1 MLIVS
6 EDVSFDKK
14 FMSMGLQ
21 IHWAFSNAIPIQTTD
36 MLLENAKNFIL
47 TDVPDDHHGIPQTNY
62 YEEEPSDGWFL
73 STGPNPEWELFNAP
87 LVQGESPAQ
96 TSPQNLNDPF
106 PFPTPGTAM
115 RHLPAASPIAPQL
128 LPFQDDLHLEE
139 EQDMPNSSGTSPISP
154 PTAAHHPTPEPNN
167 LSDEDSEPADPE
179 EVYVDPV
186 AEISPTQ
193 CSR

>member
-1 MLIVS
+1 
-6 EDVSFDKK
+6 
-14 FMSMGLQ
+14 
-21 IHWAFSNAIPIQTTD
+21 
-36 MLLENAKNFIL
+36 MLLKNVKNFIS
-47 TDVPDDHHGIPQTNY
+47 TDVPNDHHGVPQTDY
-62 YEEEPSDGWFL
+62 YEEEPLDGWFL

-87 LVQGESPAQ
+87 PVLGESPAQ

-106 PFPTPGTAM
+106 PFPTPGTTM
-115 RHLPAASPIAPQL
+115 RHLPTTSPITPQL

-139 EQDMPNSSGTSPISP
+139 EQDMPNSLGTSPISP

-167 LSDEDSEPADPE
+167 INNDDSGPADPE
-179 EVYVDPV
+179 KVYVDPV